1 MTHSLELPPRQ
12 LPKPSWLP
20 SPESSPQAYA
30 RTAGGIYLLVI
41 LFGGFSEGVVMNTL
55 VVSGDMAATGRN
67 LAGSQA
73 LWDFSVA
80 GNLIVPLIAI
90 VQLWIEYLLL
100 RPVNRNLAGLFVLLN
115 LASLAVEA
123 VSKVSLILVKPT
135 LALASGSQAPELA
148 YALATYSLRVHDVA
162 FHITLMFFGA
172 ACLVSGFLIHQSRY
186 LPRLVGL
193 LMLAAGLSYLVSS
206 LAVLVAPRVAAIL
219 SPAILLPAL
228 IGESSLCLWLLFKGV
243 KLDLWN
249 QAVSQAPLT
258 QAPLTQAASTV

>member
-1 MTHSLELPPRQ
+1 
-12 LPKPSWLP
+12 
-20 SPESSPQAYA
+20 
-30 RTAGGIYLLVI
+30 
-41 LFGGFSEGVVMNTL
+41 MNTL
-55 VVSGDMAATGRN
+55 VVSGDMAATARN

-73 LWDFSVA
+73 LWDLSVA
-80 GNLIVPLIAI
+80 GNLIVPLIAV
-90 VQLWIEYLLL
+90 VQMWIEYLLL
-100 RPVNRNLAGLFVLLN
+100 RPVNRTLAGLFVLLN

-123 VSKVSLILVKPT
+123 VSKIFLILVKPI
-135 LALASGSQAPELA
+135 LALASGPEGPDLA
-148 YALATYSLRVHDVA
+148 YALATYSLKVHDVA

-193 LMLAAGLSYLVSS
+193 LMVAAGLSYLIAS

-228 IGESSLCLWLLFKGV
+228 IGETSLCLWLLFRGV

-249 QAVSQAPLT
+249 QAISRVTPAP
-258 QAPLTQAASTV
+258 APVAQAASTV